1 MVYCL
6 LLIRDNSIMKGSAAM
21 GSRIFRRKI
30 YDRMLRWKQ
39 ESDGKSALLIQGARR
54 VGKST
59 IVEEF
64 AQKEYKSYILIDFSL
79 GSRETSDLFNDI
91 SDLNFFFLR
100 LQLLYSVDLYERKS
114 VIVFDEVQSQPLAR
128 QAIKH
133 LVKDGRYDYI
143 ETGSLLSIK
152 KNIQNIV
159 IPSEETR
166 LTMHPMD
173 YEEFRWALNDE
184 TTIPLI
190 RAAFEK
196 MKSLGD
202 EVNRKLMRDFRL
214 YMLIGGMP
222 QAVSEYITTNNLGKV
237 DQIKRNILDLYEE
250 DFRKIDSSGRA
261 SLLFSAIPSE
271 LSKKSSKY
279 QVSSVDA
286 RSRSAR
292 VADIVADMLDSMT
305 VYSAYHA
312 DDPGVGFALHKNPDK
327 YKLFLADTGLFVTL
341 AFKDKNITENTIYE
355 KLLSDKLPANLGYVY
370 ENVVAQMLRASGN
383 ELYYHTMPSLT
394 SNRNY
399 KIDFLLSRKN
409 KICPVEVKSS
419 GYKTHVSLDRFI
431 EKFPD
436 RIAEKYLVYTKDM
449 KKDKDIILLPVYMV
463 PFL

>member
-1 MVYCL
+1 
-6 LLIRDNSIMKGSAAM
+6 M
-21 GSRIFRRKI
+21 GSSIFRRKI

-39 ESDGKSALLIQGARR
+39 ESNGKSALLIQGARR

-79 GSRETSDLFNDI
+79 GSGDANDLFRDLSDLG
-91 SDLNFFFLR
+91 FFFLR
-100 LQLLYSVDLYERKS
+100 LQLLYHVDLYERES

-128 QAIKH
+128 QVIKH

-143 ETGSLLSIK
+143 ETGSLISIK
-152 KNIQNIV
+152 KNIKNIV

-166 LTMHPMD
+166 LSMHPMD
-173 YEEFRWALNDE
+173 YEEFRWALDDE
-184 TTIPLI
+184 TTLPLI
-190 RAAFEK
+190 KAAFEK
-196 MKSLGD
+196 KKALGD

-222 QAVSEYITTNNLGKV
+222 QAVSEYIATNNLGKV

-261 SLLFSAIPSE
+261 SLLFNAIPSE
-271 LSKKSSKY
+271 LSKNASRY

-286 RSRSAR
+286 RSRLAR

-305 VYSAYHA
+305 VCCAYHA

-341 AFKDKNITENTIYE
+341 AFKDKDITENVIYE
-355 KLLSDKLPANLGYVY
+355 KLLSDKLPVNLGYVY
-370 ENVVAQMLRASGN
+370 ENAVAQMLRAAGN
-383 ELYYHTMPSLT
+383 ELYYHTMPSAT

-399 KIDFLLSRKN
+399 EVDFLLSRKN
-409 KICPVEVKSS
+409 KICPIEVKSS
-419 GYKTHVSLDRFI
+419 GYKTHASLDRFI

-436 RIAEKYLVYTKDM
+436 RTAEKYIVYTKDLR
-449 KKDKDIILLPVYMV
+449 KDKDIIMLPVYMA

>member
-1 MVYCL
+1 MYNYAIL
-6 LLIRDNSIMKGSAAM
+6 KGSVAM
-21 GSRIFRRKI
+21 GSSIFRRKI
-30 YDRMLRWKQ
+30 YDRMLQWKQ

-64 AQKEYKSYILIDFSL
+64 AQKEYKSHILIDFSL
-79 GSRETSDLFNDI
+79 GSGDTSDLFHDM

-100 LQLLYSVDLYERKS
+100 LQLLYNVDLYERES
-114 VIVFDEVQSQPLAR
+114 AIIFDEVQSQPLAR

-152 KNIQNIV
+152 KNIINII

-166 LTMHPMD
+166 LSMHPMD
-173 YEEFRWALNDE
+173 YEEFRWALGDE

-190 RAAFEK
+190 KAAFEK
-196 MKSLGD
+196 RKPLGD
-202 EVNRKLMRDFRL
+202 DVNRKLMRDFRL

-222 QAVSEYITTNNLGKV
+222 QAVSEYISTNNLGKV
-237 DQIKRNILDLYEE
+237 DQIKRNILDLYQE

-271 LSKKSSKY
+271 LSKKASRY

-286 RSRSAR
+286 RSRSSR

-312 DDPGVGFALHKNPDK
+312 DDPGVGFSLHKNPDK
-327 YKLFLADTGLFVTL
+327 YKLFLADTGLFVTM
-341 AFKDKNITENTIYE
+341 AFKDKDITENIIYE
-355 KLLSDKLPANLGYVY
+355 KLLSDKLPVNLGHVY
-370 ENVVAQMLRASGN
+370 ENAVAQMLRASGN
-383 ELYYHTMPSLT
+383 ELYYHTMPSPT

-399 KIDFLLSRKN
+399 EIDFLLSRNN

-419 GYKTHVSLDRFI
+419 RYKTHVSLDRFI
-431 EKFPD
+431 EKYPD
-436 RIAEKYLVYTKDM
+436 RIAEKYIVYTKDLR
-449 KKDKDIILLPVYMV
+449 KDKDIIMLPAYMV

>member
-1 MVYCL
+1 
-6 LLIRDNSIMKGSAAM
+6 M
-21 GSRIFRRKI
+21 GNRVFRRKI

-64 AQKEYKSYILIDFSL
+64 AQKEYKSYILIDFSM
-79 GSRETSDLFNDI
+79 GSGETNNLFHDI

-100 LQLLYSVDLYERKS
+100 LQLLYHVDLYERKS
-114 VIVFDEVQSQPLAR
+114 AIIFDEVQSQPLAR

-166 LTMHPMD
+166 LPMHPMD
-173 YEEFRWALNDE
+173 YEEFRWALGDE

-190 RAAFEK
+190 KEAFERK
-196 MKSLGD
+196 KSLGD

-237 DQIKRNILDLYEE
+237 DQVKRNILDLYEE

-271 LSKKSSKY
+271 LSKKASRY

-286 RSRSAR
+286 HSRTAR
-292 VADIVADMLDSMT
+292 VYDIVADMLDSMT

-312 DDPGVGFALHKNPDK
+312 DDPGVGFALNKNPDK

-341 AFKDKNITENTIYE
+341 AFKDKDITENTIYE
-355 KLLSDKLPANLGYVY
+355 KLLSNKLPANLGHVY
-370 ENVVAQMLRASGN
+370 ENAVAQMLRATGN

-399 KIDFLLSRKN
+399 EIDFLLSRKN

-436 RIAEKYLVYTKDM
+436 RTAEKYIVYTKDLR
-449 KKDKDIILLPVYMV
+449 KEKDIILLPIYMV